1 MNNYAGAAE
10 YFKDKPYLLI
20 LLVVLAA
27 LALFT
32 VIKAVSASSKRYGKN
47 REIMEKLKAD
57 AELRR
62 EFEPLTA
69 EKAAEAEPERLV
81 RGVALGLCV
90 RIEKAA
96 DMTAEFESFTEEQ
109 KELYALHFV
118 LEDGAEKL
126 SGFFKMNGS
135 PLTDY
140 AKKAVER
147 LYDGEAVSA
156 FNFEFDAYDERNEE
170 ASLIPAEI
178 EQKDEIFK
186 RFAESSDM
194 YSPAAEFIVGN
205 IEAFA
210 GLNG

>member
-1 MNNYAGAAE
+1 MNNYTGAAE

-27 LALFT
+27 LAVFA
-32 VIKAVSASSKRYGKN
+32 VIKAAAASSKRYGKN

-62 EFEPLTA
+62 EFEPLTP
-69 EKAAEAEPERLV
+69 EKARSAEPEKLV
-81 RGVALGLCV
+81 GGVALGLCA

-147 LYDGEAVSA
+147 LYDGEAVTA
-156 FNFEFDAYDERNEE
+156 FCREFSAYDERDEVT
-170 ASLIPAEI
+170 SLIPAEV
-178 EQKDEIFK
+178 EKNDEIFK
-186 RFAESSDM
+186 RFTESSDL
-194 YSPAAEFIVGN
+194 YSPAAEFILDN
-205 IEAFA
+205 IGAFM
-210 GLNG
+210 N